1 MCCRLQS
8 DPVLNYTE
16 DSGPISLIPE
26 ELQNNF
32 FFTANNGFNTGYR
45 VTLTIVNGSN
55 NDTGQ
60 LILPN
65 EFSRPTDVT
74 ISGENTS
81 QITVEYAFSRLP
93 SNPIVPIE
101 SFTAIF
107 RAVQILFNDQAPRR
121 YVDIT

>member
-1 MCCRLQS
+1 M
-8 DPVLNYTE
+8 NYTE

-32 FFTANNGFNTGYR
+32 FFTFSGGFNTGYR

-55 NDTGQ
+55 NDAGQ

-65 EFSRPTDVT
+65 GFSGPNNVT
-74 ISGENTS
+74 ISGENTP
-81 QITVEYAFSRLP
+81 QITVKYEFSPL
-93 SNPIVPIE
+93 SNSSVPVE
-101 SFTAIF
+101 SFNAIF

-121 YVDIT
+121 YLDVV